1 LRFRGEAREYPVE
14 SLTSQGN
21 GFVLKLGGV
30 DTIGAAEALAG
41 AEILVPEDG
50 LEPLESGRVF
60 VADLI
65 GCAVVA
71 IDGRPLGEVGDV
83 WETGGS
89 AVLVVERP
97 AGGSE
102 ILIPLSEVIC
112 PVIDTKARRIVVD
125 PPDGL
130 LDLNEI

>member
-1 LRFRGEAREYPVE
+1 
-14 SLTSQGN
+14 
-21 GFVLKLGGV
+21 V

-41 AEILVPEDG
+41 AAILVPEDG
-50 LEPLESGRVF
+50 LEPLESGRIF

-65 GCAVVA
+65 GCAVVTLE
-71 IDGRPLGEVGDV
+71 GRPLGPVVDV
-83 WETGGS
+83 WEAGGS

-97 AGGSE
+97 EDGAE
-102 ILIPLSEVIC
+102 LLIPLCEAVC
-112 PVIDTKARRIVVD
+112 PVVDTAAKRIVVD